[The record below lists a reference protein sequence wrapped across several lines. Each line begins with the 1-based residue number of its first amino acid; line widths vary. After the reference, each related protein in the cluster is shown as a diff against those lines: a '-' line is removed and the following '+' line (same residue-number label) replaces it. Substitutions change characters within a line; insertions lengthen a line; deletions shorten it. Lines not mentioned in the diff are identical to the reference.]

1 MAADI
6 PSILTGGW
14 TVLLVTPDKSLEC
27 PICLR
32 VFKDPHLTDCC
43 GHHFC
48 KTCILRVKESDT
60 PCPVC
65 QNPSFNIFPN
75 LEKKRVVGLTHVYCS
90 NQHRGC
96 KWSGE
101 LSQLEQHLSL
111 CDYVMSPCSYGCGLL
126 LTDHELSSH
135 GLVCPKGPFMPKDSS
150 MQHFQQ
156 NYEDIIKR
164 METLTKEVASV
175 KKENKGLKQQ
185 LKQQEE
191 FVQTIIEE
199 IQLQLEQGR
208 GRQDKMT
215 REQII
220 LQNQLD
226 ELSRIIQSYQMKL
239 PQLGK
244 LEKLDDVTQHHHN
257 VITKLES
264 RVNHMITSSSLTP
277 PIRLDMP
284 DFYRHKN
291 EGTWWQSKPFYS
303 HQNGYK
309 FRLEVKASG
318 NGAGAGTHLS
328 VYVHVMQG
336 EFDDV
341 LSWPLL
347 ADVHFRLLNQFSN
360 DKHFNSKVSFT
371 KENEASMRVLNGRK
385 AGTGR
390 GYSQFIP
397 LSALSADPA
406 KNTQYLKNDSLR
418 FEVIKV
424 VFP

>member
-1 MAADI
+1 MASDS

-14 TVLLVTPDKSLEC
+14 TVLQVIPDKTLEC

-32 VFKDPHLTDCC
+32 VLKDPHLTDCC

-48 KTCILRVKESDT
+48 QTCILRVKESNT
-60 PCPVC
+60 PCPIC
-65 QNPSFNIFPN
+65 QNSSFNIFPN
-75 LEKKRVVGLTHVYCS
+75 LEKKRVVAQTQVYCS
-90 NQHRGC
+90 NQDRGC

-101 LSQLEQHLSL
+101 LNQLEQHLSL
-111 CDYVMSPCSYGCGLL
+111 CEYVMSPCSYGCGLF

-135 GLVCPKGPFMPKDSS
+135 GLICPNGPFMPKDSS
-150 MQHFQQ
+150 KQDFQQ
-156 NYEDIIKR
+156 SYDDIIKR
-164 METLTKEVASV
+164 METLTREVASV

-185 LKQQEE
+185 LKQQED
-191 FVQTIIEE
+191 FVHAIIEE

-215 REQII
+215 REQTN
-220 LQNQLD
+220 LQNQFD
-226 ELSRIIQSYQMKL
+226 ELARIIQSYQMKA
-239 PQLGK
+239 PH
-244 LEKLDDVTQHHHN
+244 LEKLERLDDITQHHNN

-264 RVNHMITSSSLTP
+264 CVNHMIISSSLTP
-277 PIRLDMP
+277 PITLDML

-291 EGTWWQSKPFYS
+291 EGTWWQSEAFYS

-318 NGAGAGTHLS
+318 NGAGAGSHLS
-328 VYVHVMQG
+328 VYVHIMQG
-336 EFDDV
+336 EFDDM
-341 LSWPLL
+341 LTWPLL
-347 ADVHFRLLNQFSN
+347 ADVHFRLVNQFSN

-371 KENEASMRVLNGRK
+371 KENEASLRVLNGRK